1 MALAALHLVAAAL
14 YLGGTLTMG
23 AAVLPAFR
31 GEGDAG
37 RRATLARILRV
48 AHPVSLASLGI
59 LVLTG
64 AGGVTALKG
73 AYGAQF
79 AARWFGPLGLKLLLV
94 FVLLLVASYEFFGL
108 GLRLTRAAAREA
120 AGERGLAPGVH
131 ARLVARLQT
140 VALANGLLGAAASL
154 LGLVLARG

>member
-1 MALAALHLVAAAL
+1 MTLAALHLVAAAL
-14 YLGGTLTMG
+14 YLGGTLTLG

-64 AGGVTALKG
+64 AGGVTALKE

-94 FVLLLVASYEFFGL
+94 FILLLVASYEFFGL

-120 AGERGLAPGVH
+120 AGEEGLAPEVH
-131 ARLVARLQT
+131 ARLVARLQS
-140 VALANGLLGAAASL
+140 VALANGLLGAAASI

>member
-1 MALAALHLVAAAL
+1 MGRAALHLIAAAL

-31 GEGDAG
+31 GEGDQG

-48 AHPVSLASLGI
+48 AHPVSLASLGV

-73 AYGAQF
+73 SYGAQF
-79 AARWFGPLGLKLLLV
+79 AARWFGPLSLKLLVV
-94 FVLLLVASYEFFGL
+94 FVLLLVASYEYFGL

-120 AGERGLAPGVH
+120 AGEGGLAPGVH

-140 VALANGLLGAAASL
+140 VALVNGVLGAGASVLGLL
-154 LGLVLARG
+154 LAHG